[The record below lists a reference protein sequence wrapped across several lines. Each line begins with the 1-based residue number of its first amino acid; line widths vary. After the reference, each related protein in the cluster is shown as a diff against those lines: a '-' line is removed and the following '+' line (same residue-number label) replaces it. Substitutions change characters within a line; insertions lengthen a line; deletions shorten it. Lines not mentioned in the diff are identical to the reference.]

1 MEAKPRRRRRILT
14 LAQLKARL
22 SAGIEYAVKVMED
35 ERLAHELR
43 LRGLTGLVQAALA
56 YGKLTEQTELEER
69 LQTLERAL
77 AERNGRR

>member
-1 MEAKPRRRRRILT
+1 MDAKPRRRRKILT
-14 LAQLKARL
+14 LGQLKARL

-35 ERLAHELR
+35 ESLAHKLR
-43 LRGLTGLVQAALA
+43 LRGLTGMVQAALA